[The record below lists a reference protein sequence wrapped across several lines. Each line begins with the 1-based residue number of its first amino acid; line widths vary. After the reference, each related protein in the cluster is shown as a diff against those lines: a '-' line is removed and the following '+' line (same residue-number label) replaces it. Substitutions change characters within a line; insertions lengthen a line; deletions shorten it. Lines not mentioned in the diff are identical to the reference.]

1 MPNLRSISLSIAR
14 VWEGVDLPPI
24 DALIGAKLTDKAKIS
39 LEGA

>member
-1 MPNLRSISLSIAR
+1 MPNLRSINLSIAR

-24 DALIGAKLTDKAKIS
+24 DALIVAKSTNTAKIS